1 MGLGQLFQTEKVEL
15 YPEETKKM
23 KIFLNNLKIQ
33 DYCFTKEIS
42 NDRIY
47 EHFKKY
53 MKKELITFV
62 ESNKTKVIEDF
73 NYNIKEK
80 CLDFDFDNFVSQVIK
95 IEDGNEICM
104 NKIYDEINEIN
115 KNKNQFEINYFTV
128 LLIGKSGVGKST
140 LINNLLQLT
149 EEQMAKTGVGNF
161 QTIDIKEYKSDFVPF
176 LRLVDTR
183 GIEINKDFGINEIQK
198 EAENY
203 IKKQYNTNNINN
215 FVQCIWYCITGN
227 RFEDIEIELL
237 INLRKTYYNNK
248 IPIIIVYTQASDDE
262 MIEQMNTYIKSK
274 NLDIKFINIL
284 AQRKKFHGKYVEAFG
299 LKELI
304 RETLNRCKQALKGE
318 NDNEIG
324 TEMGTI
330 ITQKIGDFIYS
341 KILKKNKINTNNSY
355 VNIVTQFISNYN
367 NVKSEDEFLYFIIYT
382 FGICINNFLNIKHM
396 KEKTFNALKN
406 LAIIQKNSYDFIQF
420 YNKYIN
426 KLIEPVIKSFAI
438 DFLDYQVEI
447 QKQKNKEIKLENK
460 KTIKEFSEIITNFL
474 NDNFNYLAQVYYIF
488 NIIPSYCPNLSKSF
502 EKHLNE
508 LTKKLLNNSR
518 VKERI
523 NECFINKFRN
533 FQRRVNKFFYSDDK
547 KYTTIDLPR
556 DNTNYDN
563 ELDYLSLNEKESRNK
578 INMTI
583 VKNNLSLSKRNL
595 MKSDLNNDTNTY
607 KEENS
612 NSNNSLQNSLPS
624 YTDFLKGNFNNNNN
638 NSAPTAKFNK

>member
-53 MKKELITFV
+53 MKKELITFF

-161 QTIDIKEYKSDFVPF
+161 QTVDIKEYKSDCVPF

-426 KLIEPVIKSFAI
+426 KLIEPVIKSFAV

-447 QKQKNKEIKLENK
+447 QKQKNKEIKLQNK

-624 YTDFLKGNFNNNNN
+624 YTDFLKGNFNNNN
-638 NSAPTAKFNK
+638 SAPTAKFNK

>member
-47 EHFKKY
+47 EHLKKY
-53 MKKELITFV
+53 MKKELITFF
-62 ESNKTKVIEDF
+62 ESNKAKAIEDF

-161 QTIDIKEYKSDFVPF
+161 QTVDIKEYKSDFVPF

-508 LTKKLLNNSR
+508 LTKKLINNSR

-624 YTDFLKGNFNNNNN
+624 YTDFLKGNFNNNN
-638 NSAPTAKFNK
+638 SAPTAKFNK

>member
-1 MGLGQLFQTEKVEL
+1 MIPFLQSEKEDL
-15 YPEETKKM
+15 YPEETQKM
-23 KIFLNNLKIQ
+23 KNFINDLKIQ

-42 NDRIY
+42 NDRVY
-47 EHFKKY
+47 ELLKKY
-53 MKKELITFV
+53 MKKELIHFF
-62 ESNKTKVIEDF
+62 ESNKSKAIEELS
-73 NYNIKEK
+73 NKIKEK
-80 CLDFDFDNFVSQVIK
+80 NIEYDFNEFVAQVIN
-95 IEDGNEICM
+95 IEGANEIYM
-104 NKIYDEINEIN
+104 NKIYEEINEISQN
-115 KNKNQFEINYFTV
+115 KKLFEINYFTV
-128 LLIGKSGVGKST
+128 MLIGKSGVGKST
-140 LINNLLQLT
+140 LINSLLQLT
-149 EEQMAKTGVGNF
+149 EERKAKTGVGNF
-161 QTIDIKEYKSDFVPF
+161 QTVDIKEYQNENVPF

-183 GIEINKDFGINEIQK
+183 GIEINKNFGVNQIQA
-198 EAENY
+198 EAEDY
-203 IKKQYNTNNINN
+203 IKKQYNSNNINN
-215 FVQCIWYCITGN
+215 FVQCIWYCISGN
-227 RFEDIEIELL
+227 RFEDAEIELL
-237 INLRKTYYNNK
+237 LNLRKTYYNNK

-262 MIEQMNTYIKSK
+262 MIEQMNKYIKNK
-274 NLDIKFINIL
+274 NIDIKFINIL

-304 RETLNRCKQALKGE
+304 RETLHKCKRVLKGE
-318 NDNEIG
+318 NENEISS
-324 TEMGTI
+324 EMGYI
-330 ITQKIGDFIYS
+330 INKLMGEYILGKIV
-341 KILKKNKINTNNSY
+341 KKNKMKTDYSY
-355 VNIVTQFISNYN
+355 KNIVSQFISNYN
-367 NVKSEDEFLYFIIYT
+367 NVKSEDDFLYFIIYL
-382 FGICINNFLNIKHM
+382 FGICINNFLNTKNM
-396 KEKTFNALKN
+396 KEKTFNTLKSLN
-406 LAIIQKNSYDFIQF
+406 IIQKNSFEFIQF

-426 KLIEPVIKSFAI
+426 ELIDPVLKTFAV

-447 QKQKNKEIKLENK
+447 QKQKNKEIKLQNK

-508 LTKKLLNNSR
+508 LTKKLINNSR

-638 NSAPTAKFNK
+638 SAPTAKFNK